1 MRKRERLP
9 LVITGFLIIGFVFRL
24 YPLNYKNI
32 INPDG
37 VWYINQAK
45 AILDGNFE
53 LALSC
58 GYKFISIYH
67 LLIPVFYTFS
77 ENWITAAKSVSIL
90 FGTLTIIPFYL
101 IARQFF
107 RESTV
112 FLATLAF
119 TINPFLVSH
128 SEDLIKGPIF
138 WFFALY
144 GIFFFISAIN
154 QKGKDNFLILSCIF
168 FLIAGWARFEIII
181 FFIGSVLYIFIFGGE
196 KLKKLFFFCLPL
208 IVLSLTVVTG
218 MLIYNEDFTLWTFY
232 LEPRLVTF
240 FRDLL
245 DSLLNVNILEKSF
258 LAVWSILLRLT
269 RVFYAPLVFLLIA
282 IAVTKKEL
290 QRNRNFSYFI
300 LLASLSFVAV
310 FLFYLKTETMVDRY
324 VAIIML
330 PAFIFICTGIE
341 ELIRHLKAKGFNDKK
356 AIGTIFLFIVL
367 TVVIFPHNL
376 VHKRKDQLVY
386 EEIGNYIARLE
397 KNNLV
402 KIIAPDARVS
412 LFANLY
418 SGGIECAMNNLEK
431 YNFLVKMNYQNL
443 VLSLKENKIDYYLW
457 EEGQWS
463 DADYNFLAEA
473 KSEHFQGIMN
483 WNTKDRT
490 LALFR
495 IKQ

>member
-53 LALSC
+53 LALNC
-58 GYKFISIYH
+58 GYKFVSIYH
-67 LLIPVFYTFS
+67 ILIPVFYTFS

-107 RESTV
+107 RDSTV
-112 FLATLAF
+112 FLVTLAF
-119 TINPFLVSH
+119 AINPFLVSH

-144 GIFFFISAIN
+144 GIYFFISVIN
-154 QKGKDNFLILSCIF
+154 QKSKDSFLILSCIS

-181 FFIGSVLYIFIFGGE
+181 FFIGSVLYILFFGRE
-196 KLKKLFFFCLPL
+196 KLKKLFLFCLPV
-208 IVLSLTVVTG
+208 IVLSLTVLTG
-218 MLIYNEDFTLWTFY
+218 ILIYNKDTLWTFY

-245 DSLLNVNILEKSF
+245 DSLVNVNFLEKSL
-258 LAVWSILLRLT
+258 LAVSSILFRLI
-269 RVFYAPLVFLLIA
+269 RVFYAPLVFLLLGIA
-282 IAVTKKEL
+282 AAKKEL

-300 LLASLSFVAV
+300 LLASLSFASV

-330 PAFIFICTGIE
+330 PAFIFVGTGIE
-341 ELIRHLKAKGFNDKK
+341 ELIRHLKAKGFNEKK

-367 TVVIFPHNL
+367 TVVVFPHNL

-386 EEIGNYIARLE
+386 EEIGNYIAQLE

-402 KIIAPDARVS
+402 KIVAPDARVS

-418 SGGIECAMNNLEK
+418 SGGIECAMNNLKK

-443 VLSLKENKIDYYLW
+443 VFSLKENKTDYYLW
-457 EEGQWS
+457 EEGRWS

-483 WNTKDRT
+483 WHTKDRT
-490 LALFR
+490 LALYR
-495 IKQ
+495 VKQ

>member
-1 MRKRERLP
+1 MKNKLRDFLII
-9 LVITGFLIIGFVFRL
+9 VGFLIIGFVFRL

-45 AILDGNFE
+45 AILDGNFD

-67 LLIPVFYTFS
+67 LLIPVFYTFFG
-77 ENWITAAKSVSIL
+77 NWITAAKSISIL

-107 RESTV
+107 REPTV
-112 FLATLAF
+112 FLSTLAF
-119 TINPFLVSH
+119 AINPFLVSH
-128 SEDLIKGPIF
+128 SEDLIKGPVF
-138 WFFALY
+138 WFFALF
-144 GIFFFISAIN
+144 GIFFFITVFN
-154 QKGKDNFLILSCIF
+154 QKDKDNFLILSCIS

-181 FFIGSVLYIFIFGGE
+181 FFIGSVLYIFFFEKE
-196 KLKKLFFFCLPL
+196 KLKKLLLFCLPIIIL
-208 IVLSLTVVTG
+208 SFTVLTG
-218 MLIYNEDFTLWTFY
+218 MLVYNKDFTLWTFY
-232 LEPRLVTF
+232 LGPRLIPF

-245 DSLLNVNILEKSF
+245 DSLLNVNFFEKSF
-258 LAVWSILLRLT
+258 FAVSSILFRLI
-269 RVFYAPLVFLLIA
+269 RVFYAPLVFLLLGIA
-282 IAVTKKEL
+282 AAKKEL
-290 QRNRNFSYFI
+290 QRNRNFNYFI
-300 LLASLSFVAV
+300 LLASLSFAEV

-341 ELIRHLKAKGFNDKK
+341 EFTRHLKAKGLNEKK
-356 AIGTIFLFIVL
+356 AIGAIFLFILL
-367 TVVIFPHNL
+367 TVVVFPHNL

-386 EEIGNYIARLE
+386 EEIGNYIARLK

-402 KIIAPDARVS
+402 KIVAPDERVS

-418 SGGIECAMNNLEK
+418 SGGIECIENNLEK

-443 VLSLKENKIDYYLW
+443 VFSLKENKSDYFLW
-457 EEGQWS
+457 EEGRWS

-473 KSEHFQGIMN
+473 KSEHFQRIMN

-490 LALFR
+490 LVLFR